1 MIAVDG
7 FQLTAIGAAV
17 LAGVGS
23 LAAASATFYLAVE
36 TRKSVEITRAS
47 LEAAQTLAVEAS
59 DEGKRERAIEARAAR
74 ELIERQARLVTVW
87 TRPGSNYGVAAGVE
101 TTIHYRN
108 ASDAPI
114 HELHVDVS
122 MSVGKGCCD
131 LHTVGPGDSGNRLV
145 SLDAT
150 ETPADQLEQATV
162 EYRFQDA
169 ALRAWLVRNGEYH
182 GPD

>member
-74 ELIERQARLVTVW
+74 
-87 TRPGSNYGVAAGVE
+87 AGVE

>member
-1 MIAVDG
+1 VDVDG
-7 FQLTAIGAAV
+7 V
-17 LAGVGS
+17 LVVVAGPVGEEQ
-23 LAAASATFYLAVE
+23 A
-36 TRKSVEITRAS
+36 EILR
-47 LEAAQTLAVEAS
+47 V
-59 DEGKRERAIEARAAR
+59 
-74 ELIERQARLVTVW
+74 
-87 TRPGSNYGVAAGVE
+87 AGVE